1 MSEKNIFQPWGGLS
15 SKGRQLRNNLNTNRN
30 FVDLEIVE
38 RLQKGD
44 SEAFA
49 GLFHAHKARIYYICL
64 RMTNNTVQAEDLTR
78 DAFLQVFR
86 KLSTF
91 EGNSPLSTWFF
102 RSAMNTILMHF
113 RKEAQKQISPHES
126 SSDGVTVVHSEYG
139 GADCRQSGAVDR
151 MMLKRPN

>member
-1 MSEKNIFQPWGGLS
+1 MKNNP
-15 SKGRQLRNNLNTNRN
+15 NTNRN
-30 FVDLEIVE
+30 FADLEMVE

-44 SEAFA
+44 SEAFV

-91 EGNSPLSTWFF
+91 KGDSPLSTWFF
-102 RSAMNTILMHF
+102 RSAINAVVMYF
-113 RKEAQKQISPHES
+113 RREALKQLSPDEPCGH
-126 SSDGVTVVHSEYG
+126 DVAVVRSEYG
-139 GADCRQSGAVDR
+139 SADCRQSGAAGCMTLTR
-151 MMLKRPN
+151 AN

>member
-1 MSEKNIFQPWGGLS
+1 MK
-15 SKGRQLRNNLNTNRN
+15 NNLNTSRN
-30 FVDLEIVE
+30 FEDLEME
-38 RLQKGD
+38 RLQNGD

-91 EGNSPLSTWFF
+91 KGNSPLSAWFF
-102 RSAMNTILMHF
+102 HSAINTILTHF
-113 RKEAQKQISPHES
+113 RKKAPKQISPDEPS
-126 SSDGVTVVHSEYG
+126 SHDVAVVRSEYG
-139 GADCRQSGAVDR
+139 SADCRQSGAVGR
-151 MMLKRPN
+151 MTLTRAN